1 MQHLSNIFHIPA
13 ILLLILLSSCSNKE
27 NVIPHKAMVNIIGDM
42 YLADQYIE
50 ERPEFRAQMDSLLL
64 YEAVAQRHGYTFDDY
79 HTSIAYYLE
88 QGDELKK
95 MYLRARKNIMKKRDE
110 LEKINQQANVEV
122 AEREVTWMEDS
133 LAGKHINN
141 LWKEPYLRNHKWLSG
156 TQAESRWRPT
166 DSTAY
171 DIPANAIW
179 WKNTVD
185 ANIGR
190 PAADTLYPVLQREY
204 LIWKDNKP
212 EVVKRKRPAP
222 DMNRI
227 NRQNMLDKQAKENK
241 ETKETKEVKQ
251 NKQNKKARR

>member
-1 MQHLSNIFHIPA
+1 MQHLLNIFHIPA

-64 YEAVAQRHGYTFDDY
+64 YEAVAQRHGYTFDDFR
-79 HTSIAYYLE
+79 TSIAYYLE

-110 LEKINQQANVEV
+110 LEKINQQARF
-122 AEREVTWMEDS
+122 AEKDRESTWMEDS
-133 LAGKHINN
+133 LAGKHVNN

-156 TQAESRWRPT
+156 TESEDGWKPT

-179 WKNTVD
+179 WKNTAE
-185 ANIGR
+185 ANAGKA
-190 PAADTLYPVLQREY
+190 AADSLYPVLQREY
-204 LIWKDNKP
+204 LIWKDHKP
-212 EVVKRKRPAP
+212 KKVKRH
-222 DMNRI
+222 
-227 NRQNMLDKQAKENK
+227 
-241 ETKETKEVKQ
+241 
-251 NKQNKKARR
+251 KQNKKERK